1 MAEEMPPS
9 PPLITDMDLTA
20 IQEKL
25 RRQAQF
31 PPADSLALPR
41 DWPPTPSVMI
51 SPKNQAASPTAQLV
65 STVETLRRRSLRS
78 LGSIPASGPSLP
90 GAHPSPGTQIDL
102 DPMIWQQQLRT
113 MVDKINRLSHEQEL
127 VIATL
132 ATTGA
137 QLLSS
142 AQQELRPGDRF
153 PVPSIDLNQAVTT
166 TATLDGQGNVCLAYK
181 PIRLTSLDQDAH
193 QLAAQLRQRYGSGH
207 QGATPLA
214 AHLAKVGRE
223 LRTLLREPW
232 SWFQYGWKKWLSLG
246 STQVSQRRSSTSTIK
261 FVLPSLVDTLLW
273 VGSGAIGR
281 LVLNLFLSAFPTFWP
296 LAVLAITGMLTYALY
311 STTLA
316 TRPNFSVAIRV
327 LLLVAGLGLGGYL

>member
-78 LGSIPASGPSLP
+78 LGSIPASAPSLP

-193 QLAAQLRQRYGSGH
+193 QLAAQLRQRYGSGL

-281 LVLNLFLSAFPTFWP
+281 LVLNLCLSAFPTFWP

-316 TRPNFSVAIRV
+316 ARPNFSVAIRV

>member
-1 MAEEMPPS
+1 
-9 PPLITDMDLTA
+9 MDLTA

-31 PPADSLALPR
+31 PPADSSALPR

-51 SPKNQAASPTAQLV
+51 SPKDQAAAPTPQLV
-65 STVETLRRRSLRS
+65 YTVETLRRRSLRS
-78 LGSIPASGPSLP
+78 LGAIPVSGLSLP
-90 GAHPSPGTQIDL
+90 TAQPSPGAQIDL
-102 DPMIWQQQLRT
+102 DPMIWKQQLRT

-142 AQQELRPGDRF
+142 AQKQLKPGDRF
-153 PVPSIDLNQAVTT
+153 PVPTIDLNQAVTT

-181 PIRLTSLDQDAH
+181 PIRLKSLDQGAH
-193 QLAAQLRQRYGSGH
+193 QLAAQLRERYGSDH
-207 QGATPLA
+207 RGATPLA
-214 AHLAKVGRE
+214 ANLAKVGRE
-223 LRTLLREPW
+223 LHTLLREPW
-232 SWFQYGWKKWLSLG
+232 SWFQYGWKNLLFLG
-246 STQVSQRRSSTSTIK
+246 STPDPQRRRSTSTIK
-261 FVLPSLVDTLLW
+261 SVLPSLVDTLLW

-281 LVLNLFLSAFPTFWP
+281 LVLNLLLSAFPTFWP
-296 LAVLAITGMLTYALY
+296 LAVLAITGILAYALY
-311 STTLA
+311 NTTLA